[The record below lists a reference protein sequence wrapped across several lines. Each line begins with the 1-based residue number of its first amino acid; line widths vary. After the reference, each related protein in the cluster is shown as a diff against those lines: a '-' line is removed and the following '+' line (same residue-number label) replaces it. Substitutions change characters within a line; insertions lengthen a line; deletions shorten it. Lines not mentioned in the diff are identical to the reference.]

1 MSDIVSAFPLIALIT
16 IFAFMFGNSAK
27 SNEISTSALVKDFEN
42 KLHEVLP
49 EVQVSYRKSQFFE
62 CDCIAVLKMGSG
74 RPVIVLGTAS
84 RIKGMK
90 SDPFQKIL
98 LREYSISLDDYWIN
112 FICDFIKAN
121 FSEDQINDVLT

>member
-1 MSDIVSAFPLIALIT
+1 MSDIVSAFPLIALIA
-16 IFAFMFGNSAK
+16 IFAFMFGKSTK
-27 SNEISTSALVKDFEN
+27 SNEIAESERVENFEN
-42 KLHEVLP
+42 RLHEVLP
-49 EVQVSYRKSQFFE
+49 EVQVSYRKSQFFD

-98 LREYSISLDDYWIN
+98 LREYSISFDDYWIN

-121 FSEDQINDVLT
+121 FSEDQINDVLI